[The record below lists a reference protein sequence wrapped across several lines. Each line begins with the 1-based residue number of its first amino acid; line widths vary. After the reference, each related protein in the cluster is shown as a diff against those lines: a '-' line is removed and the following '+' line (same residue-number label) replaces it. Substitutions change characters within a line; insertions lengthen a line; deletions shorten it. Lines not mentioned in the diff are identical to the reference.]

1 MRSRSIMNEV
11 ANCQGLLKLIWETF
25 PIPFTTRYLSLSL
38 VIIKWIKVRFNWK
51 GLKVGHSFFHVLKS
65 KQPPPPQ
72 LSVCEKIPRNRVD
85 WTGAVAIKERRFRKY
100 EIKNGFPAREGG
112 CLFFSSSSSRNNGIN
127 NSYCWFIIT
136 YICLNS
142 PNLSSSIA
150 LLAAAAHPKSDPVWT
165 VLSSFGIHRF
175 VYFLSTTTTTS
186 LSAKHVVWT

>member
-1 MRSRSIMNEV
+1 MRNFSN
-11 ANCQGLLKLIWETF
+11 
-25 PIPFTTRYLSLSL
+25 PIYYQIPLFLSLSLSL

-65 KQPPPPQ
+65 KQPPPQ

-100 EIKNGFPAREGG
+100 EIKDGFPAREGG

-150 LLAAAAHPKSDPVWT
+150 C
-165 VLSSFGIHRF
+165 SSSTAQEWPSLDCFIFISNSSVR
-175 VYFLSTTTTTS
+175 VFLVHHHHHLVISQTRG
-186 LSAKHVVWT
+186 LDIKNVPP

>member
-1 MRSRSIMNEV
+1 MRNFSN
-11 ANCQGLLKLIWETF
+11 
-25 PIPFTTRYLSLSL
+25 PIYYQIPLFLSLSLSL

-65 KQPPPPQ
+65 KQPPPQ
-72 LSVCEKIPRNRVD
+72 LSVCEKIPRNRFD
-85 WTGAVAIKERRFRKY
+85 WTGAVAIKERETRRFRKY
-100 EIKNGFPAREGG
+100 EIKDGFPAREGG

-150 LLAAAAHPKSDPVWT
+150 LLAAAAQPKSDPVWT